1 MQSADVLVHNRGLSR
16 DGAQAIVEQR
26 RIWCWRNHAGLWLPR
41 GHLVQVVTCLSRISR
56 LSHDWILS
64 RESATWS
71 SVGVGGNNLLVLCPI
86 VIYRHV
92 DRRIEPTVWVHLEPA
107 EGAGW
112 IVALPRVLMTVLT
125 VLAGT
130 VTDSDSLNLSRSG
143 GLLSLG
149 RACKG
154 QCSSYCKAGC

>member
-1 MQSADVLVHNRGLSR
+1 MQSVDMLVQNRGLSR
-16 DGAQAIVEQR
+16 DWAQAIMEQCR
-26 RIWCWRNHAGLWLPR
+26 VWSWWNHARLWLPR
-41 GHLVQVVTCLSRISR
+41 GHLVQVITCLSRISG

-64 RESATWS
+64 RESTTWS
-71 SVGVGGNNLLVLCPI
+71 SVGVGGDNLLVLCPI
-86 VIYRHV
+86 VIHGHI
-92 DRRIEPTVWVHLEPA
+92 DRRIETAVRIHLKPA
-107 EGAGW
+107 EGAGR

-125 VLAGT
+125 VLAVT

-154 QCSSYCKAGC
+154 QCSCYCKAGC